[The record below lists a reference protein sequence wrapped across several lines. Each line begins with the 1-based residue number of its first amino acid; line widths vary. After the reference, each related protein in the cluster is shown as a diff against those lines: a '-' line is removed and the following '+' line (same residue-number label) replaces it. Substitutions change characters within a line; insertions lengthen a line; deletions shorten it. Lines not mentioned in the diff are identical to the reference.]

1 MPRMTQAEWNA
12 YEARRSRSA
21 TTPGQI
27 GVFNGPG
34 FDAVSDESALHNEI
48 VAYCRGRGWI
58 CFHGSMAKR
67 TARNLGEPDMC
78 VVTDGGRVYFVELK
92 TKTGKLSPE
101 QASTIAWL
109 TKLGANCAVVRSMGE
124 FLELVKVK

>member
-1 MPRMTQAEWNA
+1 MTQAEVNA
-12 YEARRSRSA
+12 YEARRTRSS

-27 GVFNGPG
+27 GAFNGSG
-34 FDAVSDESALHNEI
+34 FDAVTDESAFHNEI
-48 VAYCRGRGWI
+48 VAYCNGRGWI
-58 CFHGSMAKR
+58 CFHGSMAHASR
-67 TARNLGEPDMC
+67 RSIGEPDC
-78 VVTDGGRVYFVELK
+78 TIVTDGGRVYFVELK